1 MAGSPAESHGRERKS
16 EIEKGARSCSEAV
29 LRNLGIFYQQQGT
42 TILSRSLSRT
52 IINWADHPNTSVE
65 RHCVKH

>member
-29 LRNLGIFYQQQGT
+29 LRNLGIF
-42 TILSRSLSRT
+42 LSATRNNG
-52 IINWADHPNTSVE
+52 IIKII
-65 RHCVKH
+65 VKNHH